1 MKKLGNILQI
11 SNRGRIILR
20 STQTPA
26 FGLPV
31 LTKDEKRLGHVND
44 IFGPTKDPYISI
56 KVHAKN
62 SKNLD
67 KRVGETLYIPS
78 YSKKAS
84 KKWGRKKRSKK

>member
-1 MKKLGNILQI
+1 MKKLGKVLQI

-20 STQTPA
+20 SAQTPA

-31 LTKDEKRLGHVND
+31 FTSEEKKLGHVHD
-44 IFGPTKDPYISI
+44 IFGPTKDPYISV
-56 KVHAKN
+56 KVPAKN

-67 KRVGETLYIPS
+67 NRVGDTLYIPS

-84 KKWGRKKRSKK
+84 KKWGRKKRNKK